1 MKRLAFLRG
10 VFSACALCLVFM
22 GWPVRAESPKSDVKA
37 VVSAGRTV
45 SLEYT
50 LTLDDQSVLES
61 NVGKEPM
68 TYTQGAHE
76 IVPGLEAA
84 IEGMKKGE
92 RKHVVVAPADGYGP
106 IDPLAIREVKKEL
119 IPAAARKV
127 GAQLQGQAADG
138 LTAFSRVKEIKAA
151 TVVLDFNH
159 PLAGKTLHFDVT
171 VLSISAVQI
180 PKQPMVSWIDL
191 PAPSTVALALNGCH
205 LIFG

>member
-1 MKRLAFLRG
+1 
-10 VFSACALCLVFM
+10 M
-22 GWPVRAESPKSDVKA
+22 GSPVEAESSKSDA
-37 VVSAGRTV
+37 NATVSSGNAV

-76 IVPGLEAA
+76 IVPGLETAM
-84 IEGMKKGE
+84 EGMKKGE
-92 RKHVVVAPADGYGP
+92 RKHVVVTPTDGYGP
-106 IDPLAIREVKKEL
+106 IDQQAIREVKKEL
-119 IPAAARKV
+119 IPAVAQKV

-138 LTAFSRVKEIKAA
+138 STVFSIVKEIKEE

-171 VLSISAVQI
+171 VLAITAG
-180 PKQPMVSWIDL
+180 QP
-191 PAPSTVALALNGCH
+191 PNQP
-205 LIFG
+205 

>member
-1 MKRLAFLRG
+1 MTRWAFLRG
-10 VFSACALCLVFM
+10 ICSACVLCCAFLAS
-22 GWPVRAESPKSDVKA
+22 PVEAESSQSEVNETVA
-37 VVSAGRTV
+37 SGRTV

-84 IEGMKKGE
+84 MEGMKKGE
-92 RKHVVVAPADGYGP
+92 HKHIVVSPTDGYGH
-106 IDPLAIREVKKEL
+106 IDPEAIREVKKEL
-119 IPAAARKV
+119 IPPAAQQV
-127 GAQLQGQAADG
+127 GMQLQGTAADG
-138 LTAFSRVKEIKAA
+138 STAFPRVKEVKAQ

-171 VLSISAVQI
+171 VLSIAAGQLQ
-180 PKQPMVSWIDL
+180 K
-191 PAPSTVALALNGCH
+191 
-205 LIFG
+205 

>member
-1 MKRLAFLRG
+1 LAFLRG
-10 VFSACALCLVFM
+10 VCSACVLCWASM
-22 GWPVRAESPKSDVKA
+22 GSPVGAESPISNDNA
-37 VVSAGRTV
+37 TVSIGNAV

-76 IVPGLEAA
+76 IVPGLETAM
-84 IEGMKKGE
+84 EGMKKGE
-92 RKHVVVAPADGYGP
+92 RKHVVVSPAHGYGP
-106 IDPLAIREVKKEL
+106 IDPQAIREVKKEL
-119 IPAAARKV
+119 IPATAQKV

-138 LTAFSRVKEIKAA
+138 TTAFPRVKEIKAD

-171 VLSISAVQI
+171 VLAITAGQL
-180 PKQPMVSWIDL
+180 PKQP
-191 PAPSTVALALNGCH
+191 
-205 LIFG
+205 

>member
-10 VFSACALCLVFM
+10 VCSACVLCWAFM
-22 GWPVRAESPKSDVKA
+22 GSPVRAESSKSDVN
-37 VVSAGRTV
+37 VTVSAGNAV

-76 IVPGLEAA
+76 IVPGLETAM
-84 IEGMKKGE
+84 EGMKKGE
-92 RKHVVVAPADGYGP
+92 RKHVVVTPADGYGP
-106 IDPLAIREVKKEL
+106 IDPQAIREVKKEL
-119 IPAAARKV
+119 IPAAAQKV

-138 LTAFSRVKEIKAA
+138 SIAFPRVKEIKAD

-171 VLSISAVQI
+171 VLAITAGQL
-180 PKQPMVSWIDL
+180 PKQP
-191 PAPSTVALALNGCH
+191 
-205 LIFG
+205 

>member
-1 MKRLAFLRG
+1 MNRLAFLRG
-10 VFSACALCLVFM
+10 VCSACVLCWAFM
-22 GWPVRAESPKSDVKA
+22 GSPVGAESSISDDNA
-37 VVSAGRTV
+37 TVSIGSAV

-76 IVPGLEAA
+76 IVPGLETAM
-84 IEGMKKGE
+84 EGMKKGE
-92 RKHVVVAPADGYGP
+92 RKHVVVSPADGYGP
-106 IDPLAIREVKKEL
+106 IDPQAIREVKKEL
-119 IPAAARKV
+119 IPAVAQKV

-138 LTAFSRVKEIKAA
+138 STAFPRVKEIKAD

-171 VLSISAVQI
+171 VLAITAGQP
-180 PKQPMVSWIDL
+180 PK
-191 PAPSTVALALNGCH
+191 
-205 LIFG
+205 

>member
-1 MKRLAFLRG
+1 MTRSAFLRG
-10 VFSACALCLVFM
+10 ICSACVICCAFLAS
-22 GWPVRAESPKSDVKA
+22 PVGAESSQSEVNETVA
-37 VVSAGRTV
+37 SGRTV

-84 IEGMKKGE
+84 MEGMKKGE
-92 RKHVVVAPADGYGP
+92 RKHIVVSPADGYGH
-106 IDPLAIREVKKEL
+106 IDPEAIREVKKEL
-119 IPAAARKV
+119 IPPAAQQV
-127 GAQLQGQAADG
+127 GMQLQGTAADG
-138 LTAFSRVKEIKAA
+138 STAFPRVKEVKAQ

-171 VLSISAVQI
+171 VLSIAAGQLQ
-180 PKQPMVSWIDL
+180 K
-191 PAPSTVALALNGCH
+191 
-205 LIFG
+205 

>member
-1 MKRLAFLRG
+1 MTRWAFLRG
-10 VFSACALCLVFM
+10 ICSSCVLCCAFLAS
-22 GWPVRAESPKSDVKA
+22 PVVAESSKSEVNETVA
-37 VVSAGRTV
+37 SGRTV

-84 IEGMKKGE
+84 MEGMKKGE
-92 RKHVVVAPADGYGP
+92 RKHIVVSPADGYGQ
-106 IDPLAIREVKKEL
+106 IDPEAIREVKKEL
-119 IPAAARKV
+119 IPPAAQQV
-127 GAQLQGQAADG
+127 GMQLQGTAADG
-138 LTAFSRVKEIKAA
+138 STAFPRVKEVKAQ

-171 VLSISAVQI
+171 VLSIAAGQLQ
-180 PKQPMVSWIDL
+180 K
-191 PAPSTVALALNGCH
+191 
-205 LIFG
+205 

>member
-1 MKRLAFLRG
+1 MARLAFLRG
-10 VFSACALCLVFM
+10 VCSVCVFSLGIMSSQA
-22 GWPVRAESPKSDVKA
+22 WAEASKPA
-37 VVSAGRTV
+37 AGKTVAAGNVV

-84 IEGMKKGE
+84 MEGMKKGE
-92 RKHVVVAPADGYGP
+92 HKHVIVAPADGYGP
-106 IDPLAIREVKKEL
+106 IDPQALREVKKDL
-119 IPAAARKV
+119 IPAAAQKV
-127 GAQLQGQAADG
+127 GTQLQGQSADG
-138 LTAFSRVKEIKAA
+138 TTAFPIVKEIKDE

-171 VLSISAVQI
+171 VLAITGGPVPA
-180 PKQPMVSWIDL
+180 QPEK
-191 PAPSTVALALNGCH
+191 
-205 LIFG
+205 

>member
-1 MKRLAFLRG
+1 
-10 VFSACALCLVFM
+10 M
-22 GWPVRAESPKSDVKA
+22 GSPVRAESSKSDVN
-37 VVSAGRTV
+37 VTVSAGNAV

-76 IVPGLEAA
+76 IVPGLETAM
-84 IEGMKKGE
+84 EGMKKGE
-92 RKHVVVAPADGYGP
+92 RKHVVVTPADGYGP
-106 IDPLAIREVKKEL
+106 IDPQAIREVKKEL
-119 IPAAARKV
+119 IPAAAQKV

-138 LTAFSRVKEIKAA
+138 SVAFPRVKEIKAD

-171 VLSISAVQI
+171 VLAITAGQL
-180 PKQPMVSWIDL
+180 PKQP
-191 PAPSTVALALNGCH
+191 
-205 LIFG
+205 